1 MIIRGGMNLYP
12 REIEDVL
19 GAHEDVGDVSVIGI
33 ANERWGEIIAAVI
46 RPANKE
52 RSISPDI
59 LHAYCRDKLAAH
71 KAPAVWFVVDAYPMT
86 PSGKIQKFML
96 QRWVASGEIKPLPW
110 SRMTM
115 TED

>member
-1 MIIRGGMNLYP
+1 MNLYP

-33 ANERWGEIIAAVI
+33 PDEKWGEVIAAII

-52 RSISPDI
+52 RPLSPDA
-59 LHAYCRDKLAAH
+59 LHAYCRERLAAH
-71 KAPAVWFVVDAYPMT
+71 KAPAMWFAVEQFPMT

-96 QRWVASGEIKPLPW
+96 QKWVADGEIKALVW
-110 SRMTM
+110 SRTTV